1 MNWMEINLSLLNSA
15 LQTLYSDPDPQ
26 VSVDRVKLKLHRV

>member
-26 VSVDRVKLKLHRV
+26 VKKQTYAQKLWK

>member
-1 MNWMEINLSLLNSA
+1 MEINLSLLNSA

-26 VSVDRVKLKLHRV
+26 VRVLEVKLVLYWI